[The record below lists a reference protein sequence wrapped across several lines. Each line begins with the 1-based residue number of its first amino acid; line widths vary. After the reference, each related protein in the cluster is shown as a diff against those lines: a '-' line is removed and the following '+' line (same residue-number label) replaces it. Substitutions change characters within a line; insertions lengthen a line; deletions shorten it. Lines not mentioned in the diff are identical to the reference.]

1 MYYIYVLKNR
11 YANKKISKFKI
22 NEQKML
28 DVGGI
33 CLQQMWLVCCFSLTM
48 SHFVLWVMKYN
59 SFWTKKM
66 LN

>member
-48 SHFVLWVMKYN
+48 SHFVLWVI
-59 SFWTKKM
+59 STIHFGLKKC
-66 LN
+66 